1 MLPKHSSRMHP
12 CSRPQRLASNHRL
25 GSRRVGAANMI
36 AVMHHNYA
44 LIAVFIG
51 LLLLGSWFVTKQI
64 MPGCT
69 RRELI
74 VGTIVM
80 AAMVGLA
87 VFIPDIIDLVASL
100 F

>member
-1 MLPKHSSRMHP
+1 MF
-12 CSRPQRLASNHRL
+12 
-25 GSRRVGAANMI
+25 AA
-36 AVMHHNYA
+36 MHHNYA
-44 LIAVFIG
+44 LIAVFVG

-87 VFIPDIIDLVASL
+87 LFIPDIMDFVASL